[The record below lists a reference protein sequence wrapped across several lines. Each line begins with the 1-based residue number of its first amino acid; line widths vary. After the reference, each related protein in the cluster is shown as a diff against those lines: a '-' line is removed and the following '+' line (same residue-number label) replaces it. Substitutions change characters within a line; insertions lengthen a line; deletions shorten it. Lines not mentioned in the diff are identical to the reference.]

1 MPDTRGH
8 ITGSLKF
15 LNDFPGQTFLSRSQ
29 RRAKN
34 FVFLFFVFD
43 PLEPYVISITTK
55 ASTDVEIDLYKC
67 TSEL

>member
-15 LNDFPGQTFLSRSQ
+15 LNDFPGQTILSRSQ

-34 FVFLFFVFD
+34 FVFD
-43 PLEPYVISITTK
+43 PLEPYFISITTK
-55 ASTDVEIDLYKC
+55 ASADVEIYLYKC